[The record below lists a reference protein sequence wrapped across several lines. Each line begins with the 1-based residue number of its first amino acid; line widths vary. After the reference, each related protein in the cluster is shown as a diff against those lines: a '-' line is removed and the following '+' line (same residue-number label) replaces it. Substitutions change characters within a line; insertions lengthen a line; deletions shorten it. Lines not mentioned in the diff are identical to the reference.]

1 MKNKLV
7 KTNMTRFDYLARRL
21 GIIGF
26 VLFVMCFSVA
36 LPIATNLINSNKV
49 LYNEIQ
55 VIQETKDNENNH
67 QYNVNEEK

>member
-36 LPIATNLINSNKV
+36 LPIATKV
-49 LYNEIQ
+49 VSERSGSASSFFFAFGVGVLFQ
-55 VIQETKDNENNH
+55 
-67 QYNVNEEK
+67 